1 MKKMILLSVVLFLGL
16 FMSCKNDTR
25 NSDIRKPGEPKIKT
39 ENFLN
44 YDYQLDVKSIA
55 KVNHVKFLKE
65 INSIF
70 PVDTIL
76 KHFGR
81 GVHNFYLALSIYK
94 NGKPSRYMFVQ
105 DVGFM
110 YGSVPENFREQYELS
125 HSADKKK
132 SVNSVFY
139 NSFVDKNKIFE
150 TKLGQLTGK
159 NVSSIKYFEIRLGID
174 KNKKVITS
182 CSIKE
187 IDLKK
192 YLPVFDGKYNRNDFL
207 SGGFTTI
214 IGGLEALNG
223 KITYPSEAKSNS
235 VTGKVVVNAY
245 IDEKGN
251 VVGTQLFKGIG
262 WGCDEAALK
271 AVSEVKFHPSPS
283 GKCQAII
290 PIDFELEYKPESY
303 DLTNTQITFSP
314 NPPKTGEKNKVFFN
328 VVNVGQKAIP
338 SKAFTNSLYIDN
350 ELVMASISKMK
361 MNPNKSEGYFVS
373 WTPKRIGKLNYI
385 IYLDSKNEL
394 NESNRTNNVIKGQ
407 VEVKEGLWFNRN
419 L

>member
-1 MKKMILLSVVLFLGL
+1 MRKMILLSIVLFLGL
-16 FMSCKNDTR
+16 FVSCKNDTR
-25 NSDIRKPGEPKIKT
+25 NSDSRKPGKPKIKT

-55 KVNHVKFLKE
+55 KLNNAKFLKE
-65 INSIF
+65 MNSIF

-76 KHFGR
+76 KHFGL
-81 GVHNFYLALSIYK
+81 GVHNFYLALSIFK
-94 NGKPSRYMFVQ
+94 NGKPSQYMFVQ

-125 HSADKKK
+125 YSADKKK
-132 SVNSVFY
+132 SANSVFY

-159 NVSSIKYFEIRLGID
+159 NVSSIKYFEIKIGIN
-174 KNKKVITS
+174 KNKNVITPW
-182 CSIKE
+182 SIKE
-187 IDLKK
+187 IDLNK
-192 YLPVFDGKYNRNDFL
+192 YLPVFKGTYDRNDFL

-214 IGGLEALNG
+214 IGGLETLNG
-223 KITYPSEAKSNS
+223 KIAYPSEAKKNG

-350 ELVMASISKMK
+350 ELVLASTSKR
-361 MNPNKSEGYFVS
+361 NVAPNKSGGYWVS
-373 WTPKRIGKLNYI
+373 WTPKRRGTLNYI

-394 NESNRTNNVIKGQ
+394 KEANRTNNIIKGQ
-407 VEVKEGLWFNRN
+407 VEVK
-419 L
+419 

>member
-1 MKKMILLSVVLFLGL
+1 MKKKILLSVVLFLGL
-16 FMSCKNDTR
+16 FVSCKNDVETSP
-25 NSDIRKPGEPKIKT
+25 NKEVPKPKIKN
-39 ENFLN
+39 ESLLN
-44 YDYQLDVKSIA
+44 YDYELGITSVA
-55 KVNHVKFLKE
+55 KVNNAKFLKE
-65 INSIF
+65 MNSIF
-70 PVDTIL
+70 PVDTVL
-76 KHFGR
+76 KHFGY

-94 NGKPSRYMFVQ
+94 NGKPSRYTFVQ

-110 YGSVPENFREQYELS
+110 YGSVPEDFREQYELN
-125 HSADKKK
+125 HSSRKKK
-132 SVNSVFY
+132 SANSVFY
-139 NSFVDKNKIFE
+139 NSFVDKNTIFE
-150 TKLGQLTGK
+150 TKLGQLAGK
-159 NVSSIKYFEIRLGID
+159 NVSSIKYFEIRIGID
-174 KNKKVITS
+174 KNRKVITPWT
-182 CSIKE
+182 IKE

-192 YLPVFDGKYNRNDFL
+192 YLPVFDGKYDRNDFL

-223 KITYPSEAKSNS
+223 KITYPSEAQKNG

-251 VVGTQLFKGIG
+251 VVGAQLFKGIG

-290 PIDFELEYKPESY
+290 PIDFELEYKPENY
-303 DLTNTQITFSP
+303 DLTNTRITFSP
-314 NPPKTGEKNKVFFN
+314 IPPKVGEKNKVFFN
-328 VVNVGQKAIP
+328 VVNVGQKALP
-338 SKAFTNSLYIDN
+338 KKAFVNSLYIDN

-407 VEVKEGLWFNRN
+407 VEVK
-419 L
+419 